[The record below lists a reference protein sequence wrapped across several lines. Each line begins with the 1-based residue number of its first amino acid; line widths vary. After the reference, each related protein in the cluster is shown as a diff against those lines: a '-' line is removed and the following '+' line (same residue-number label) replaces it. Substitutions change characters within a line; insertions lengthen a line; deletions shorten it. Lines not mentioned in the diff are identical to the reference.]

1 MSFSVLKKIF
11 SADPFQIPAHEAY
24 VALVNQARKP
34 FFYQECAVADTLDG
48 RFDVIIIHV
57 FMLTQRLKNDSQ
69 EFLRPEFIRAVWEVF
84 FSDMDRSL
92 REMGASDTG
101 IGKRVKKMAQ
111 AFYGRIDSYE
121 KTVANAA
128 EFKESL
134 KRNLYR
140 GAEVEEKQISS
151 LVSYV
156 LRNLE
161 HLQKQDITAIVKGEL
176 SFCD

>member
-1 MSFSVLKKIF
+1 MSLAALKKIF
-11 SADPFQIPAHEAY
+11 SPDPYQIPAHEAY
-24 VALVNQARKP
+24 VALVDQARKP
-34 FFYQECAVADTLDG
+34 FFYQECAVSDTLDG
-48 RFDVIIIHV
+48 RFDVIVLHI
-57 FMLTQRLKNDSQ
+57 FMLTQRLKNES
-69 EFLRPEFIRAVWEVF
+69 PEFIRAVWEVF

-134 KRNLYR
+134 TRNLYR
-140 GAEVEEKQISS
+140 GEAVEEKQISS

-156 LRNLE
+156 SRNLE
-161 HLQKQDITAIVKGEL
+161 HLKKQDVQQIIKGDL
-176 SFCD
+176 SFTD